1 MAVLFLALLRNAEL
15 VLLLLLHLHEA
26 PNNRWKKIS
35 NFTIKARRAQAS
47 RTLWVK
53 VGDFA
58 CAQLA
63 VTTKFSSTDKRQVDD
78 LQLGQAISTDKR
90 QVDVDHE
97 VNPGDNGRAEDRVG
111 F

>member
-1 MAVLFLALLRNAEL
+1 MEENFKFHDKGAPSAGETRLCGSRSAASTALNLL
-15 VLLLLLHLHEA
+15 V
-26 PNNRWKKIS
+26 S
-35 NFTIKARRAQAS
+35 
-47 RTLWVK
+47 
-53 VGDFA
+53 
-58 CAQLA
+58 
-63 VTTKFSSTDKRQVDD
+63 TKFSSTDKRQVDD